1 MQDVRNVRSRGNT
14 WPWQHLSNAELV
26 FFGFVFTCFYKMT
39 TQPHCNNGTY
49 NNTKMNLK
57 DLICRLRR

>member
-26 FFGFVFTCFYKMT
+26 FFGFVFTYKAVAKKST
-39 TQPHCNNGTY
+39 
-49 NNTKMNLK
+49 
-57 DLICRLRR
+57 R